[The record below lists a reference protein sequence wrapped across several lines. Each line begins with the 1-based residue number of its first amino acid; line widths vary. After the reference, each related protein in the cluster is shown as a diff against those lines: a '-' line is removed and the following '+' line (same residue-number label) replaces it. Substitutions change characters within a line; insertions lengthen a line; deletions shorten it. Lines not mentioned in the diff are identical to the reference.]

1 MNRPFEPTDAR
12 RRAGKPRDDGV
23 PDTDRGSGRM
33 TWRTSASAAKPR
45 ASDTAYEQLLSQIL
59 DLRLPPGSTINE
71 HAVAAQLGLSRMPV
85 HEAVARLAADRL
97 VTVLP
102 RRASVVTDIRPQDAL
117 DMFDAR
123 EAIECGVAH
132 VAARR
137 ATDED
142 LAILRTLIEAAE
154 RARKDTD
161 HLRYLR
167 QDHDIHYFLVHMV
180 PNALLQDAADRLLMH
195 NLRFWRSYWSGQPPR
210 QVTMISHANLLAALE
225 ARDPERAE
233 RAMRSHIRL
242 SLELVPPIVQRD

>member
-1 MNRPFEPTDAR
+1 MGQLPE
-12 RRAGKPRDDGV
+12 RAHSFSRAAQSCADNQQDFGHG
-23 PDTDRGSGRM
+23 GEQM
-33 TWRTSASAAKPR
+33 TLGISASGAKPR
-45 ASDTAYEQLLSQIL
+45 ASDIAYDQLLSQIL
-59 DLRLPPGSTINE
+59 DLRLPPGSTIDE
-71 HAVAAQLGLSRMPV
+71 HAVAAELGLSRMPV

-102 RRASVVTDIRPQDAL
+102 RRGSIVTGVRTQDAL

-123 EAIECGVAH
+123 EAIECGIAH

-142 LAILRTLIEAAE
+142 LGRLRTLIESAE

-167 QDHDIHYFLVHMV
+167 EDHDIHYFLVHMV

-195 NLRFWRSYWSGQPPR
+195 NLRFWRSFWSGQPPR
-210 QVTMISHANLLAALE
+210 QVRMISHADLLAALE
-225 ARDPERAE
+225 ARDPDRAE
-233 RAMRSHIRL
+233 LAMRSHLRL
-242 SLELVPPIVQRD
+242 SLELFHHIEPQP

>member
-1 MNRPFEPTDAR
+1 
-12 RRAGKPRDDGV
+12 
-23 PDTDRGSGRM
+23 
-33 TWRTSASAAKPR
+33 
-45 ASDTAYEQLLSQIL
+45 
-59 DLRLPPGSTINE
+59 
-71 HAVAAQLGLSRMPV
+71 
-85 HEAVARLAADRL
+85 
-97 VTVLP
+97 
-102 RRASVVTDIRPQDAL
+102 
-117 DMFDAR
+117 MFDAR

>member
-1 MNRPFEPTDAR
+1 M
-12 RRAGKPRDDGV
+12 KL
-23 PDTDRGSGRM
+23 DTA
-33 TWRTSASAAKPR
+33 TSAPRPR
-45 ASDTAYEQLLSQIL
+45 ASDIAYEQLLSRIL

-71 HAVAAQLGLSRMPV
+71 HAVAAELGLSRMPV

-102 RRASVVTDIRPQDAL
+102 RRASVVTGIRPQDAL

-123 EAIECGVAH
+123 EAIESGVAH

-142 LAILRTLIEAAE
+142 VAILRTLVEAAE
-154 RARKDTD
+154 RARKHTD

-167 QDHDIHYFLVHMV
+167 EDHDIHHFLVHMV

-195 NLRFWRSYWSGQPPR
+195 NLRFWRSFWSGQPPR
-210 QVTMISHANLLAALE
+210 QVTMISHADLLAALE

-233 RAMRSHIRL
+233 LAMRSHIRL
-242 SLELVPPIVQRD
+242 SVELFRPTLPRV